1 MQGPWG
7 QSGLGSWQGCFGP
20 RERGGVGSDRAAV
33 IRCWVRHWRSM
44 RWGLE
49 STPGGFAPPRPSL
62 QRQAGEQVGWQ
73 ERPGHPTGSA
83 GPPAALSCGGPAV
96 QQLHH
101 GGPRGAAAPAPSNE
115 SGCAGPGRPWR
126 QAAASS
132 ACAPGP
138 RRTCPQIRFLLSHYH
153 LNRSF
158 RPHSSPRYYLTR
170 IIN

>member
-49 STPGGFAPPRPSL
+49 SMPGGSAPP
-62 QRQAGEQVGWQ
+62 QALTSE
-73 ERPGHPTGSA
+73 TGRRA
-83 GPPAALSCGGPAV
+83 GGVAGKAQAPHRKCGPPAALSCGGPAV

-115 SGCAGPGRPWR
+115 PGCAGPGRPWR
-126 QAAASS
+126 QATASS

-153 LNRSF
+153 RNRSF
-158 RPHSSPRYYLTR
+158 RPHSSPRY
-170 IIN
+170 